1 MEDIKEQL
9 DIVEKR
15 LSRIIEYVDN
25 DNIDKFSLS
34 VDLKGLEICLSTLG
48 IMIHSEGLNK

>member
-15 LSRIIEYVDN
+15 LGKIIEYVDN